1 MFYNF
6 EVLTKK
12 GKLARV
18 WLAAHYDKKLTK
30 TQVLNTNIEKAIGF
44 YHI

>member
-6 EVLTKK
+6 EVLSKK

-30 TQVLNTNIEKAIGF
+30 PQILSTDIVKAIGD
-44 YHI
+44 